1 MIRLLQINGQEQAKL
16 VLIQLTETLFFVQKI
31 KE

>member
-16 VLIQLTETLFFVQKI
+16 VLTQLTETLFFVQKI